1 MATLAH
7 CIKLHSLNP
16 QIAVRIEDVRKQ
28 YITEGHP
35 AQVATERAINDI
47 IGQAQA
53 QLDEVV
59 SQINDKIA
67 AQNKTIDDE
76 INDISMDD
84 LGAMFDEAGKSP
96 EQGQANAK
104 PKAPRKKAEAEPPSV
119 KKNTAKDIV
128 ADAAKSGVEGL
139 EEAANGLYALFGGGD
154 STLMS
159 FPAGFNQDTYAAAK
173 PHFATAL
180 QKFKEAGQGLR
191 EFVAFVRDKFG
202 AGAKMY
208 LMKFVQDMKDGILD
222 KNGNVVKLE
231 GEPKLEGGQDNVP
244 NNSAELPAGEQ
255 TEPGGGPEKS
265 SESGSGNGEREG
277 SEDNGENDQGEIAG
291 QPGKPT
297 GDKAGAEDS
306 QGDSDQRNDRLPQ
319 QPLDYSITDDDALGK
334 GGAKTKAR
342 QNIAA
347 IKIVKKL
354 IEENRQATK
363 EEQAALVKYVGW
375 GASELA
381 NGLFPVRTAW
391 DAKSKKFLPVYKE
404 GWESLGKQVRGLLT
418 DEEYEQAK
426 ASTVNAHYT
435 SPEVIRSMYAALEQM
450 GFKGGRILE
459 PGSGIGNFLGL
470 LPESLKGSTFTA
482 VEMDAISA
490 AISKYLYPSH
500 DIRHQD
506 FTQTI
511 LPDNFFD
518 VAIGNP
524 PFSDTK
530 ILSDPRYA
538 KKKFA
543 LHDYF
548 FAKTMDKVRPG
559 GLMILVT
566 SRYTMDK
573 TDDKAREYL
582 SKQADFLGAIR
593 LPQTAFKQNAGTD
606 VVTDVI
612 FLRKRVDGEQPAG
625 EAWGELVPVRINK
638 KSVHINQ
645 YFASNPGMI
654 LGTNS
659 LEGSMYGAQQYT
671 VKPKRGKQLGE
682 LFQEAIKK
690 LPRDLYEKEDPG
702 TANANESLEADFAPN
717 NVKEG
722 AFYLDKKGTLLVRQ
736 NGVGVK
742 SKATGINKKKI
753 IAFTGIRDA
762 VRNVLY
768 VQLKGHDDTELKAAQ
783 AVMEKHYD
791 AFVKKFGALNEKKVS
806 THVNKAGKTITRTT
820 YPNLQPFRKT
830 DPEAYLV
837 ASIEEY
843 NEDTLEAT
851 KGDIFTKRVIDPQ
864 VEPDIESIE
873 DALNVSLARLGK
885 IDIADIAKLMNI
897 PEEDAIAGLGDTIF
911 SNPTNG
917 EWETDDEY
925 LQGNVKE
932 KLAQAQAAAM
942 VDKKFDKNVKALE
955 EIQPEDL
962 PPSKTPINLG
972 MPIVTSDDL
981 KKFAREIFDGDL
993 QISHNA
999 LLGTWNVKNNNG
1011 RISVAATTD
1020 FGTSRVPAHELLTSA
1035 LNSKTVVVKD
1045 AVPDG
1050 SGGTR
1055 QVVSKGATIAAN
1067 VKLEQLKK
1075 RFKDWIWED
1084 NDRAAYYTKAYNER
1098 YNVFVKQHTNSAFIK
1113 AMTFPGVSASI
1124 HPYEHQKRIAWR
1136 IVQKGNTYMAHSV
1149 GAGKTIGS
1157 ILAGMELKRLGIKKK
1172 PMWVIPNHMLKQF
1185 SAEFYELYPA
1195 ARLLIADESQFSRA
1209 LRQKFIG
1216 KIATGN
1222 WDGIIITHAAFKKI
1236 PLSAQFQADMI
1247 NEQIEEYAEA
1257 YRDAQGDRLKRKKLE
1272 AALRK
1277 LREKL
1282 ARVMNDATADRG
1294 VTFEESG
1301 IDQLFVDEAHE
1312 FRKLMFATNQG
1323 DMKGVDPNGSNMA
1336 FDLFMKI
1343 RYLESLT
1350 PNRSAVFMSGTPITN
1365 TLGEVFSIQR
1375 MLQLP
1380 LLKKLGLDKFDAW
1393 ASTFTTTTTQPEAQ
1407 PSGNYKVITR
1417 LGEFQNLETL
1427 VGMWADVGDYVHAKD
1442 LHYITRPRIK
1452 GGGRK
1457 MVVADETE
1465 VLARYRSQLG
1475 ERIKA
1480 IERRSG
1486 PAHKGDDIIL
1496 SVITDGR
1503 HAALDDRFIDP
1514 TLPPNPNGK
1523 LEKMIGNVFDIW
1535 KRTKENKSAQM
1546 IFADEGLPQAFEKRG
1561 FSPYLEIKRRL
1572 IEMGVPEEEIAFMQ
1586 DFKKSEEKRKLFN
1599 QVNNGDVRV
1608 LIGSSQAMG
1617 TGVNAQERLV
1627 ALHHL
1632 DADRYL
1638 PAMIE
1643 QREGRIIRQGNSNE
1657 EIEIY
1662 AYITKGSMDENMWQF
1677 LESKQRFIDQFLAGN
1692 ATVSTTEDIDKGSN
1706 LFALAKAM
1714 ASNNPLILEKATI
1727 ENQIMRL
1734 EALHRSFIDS
1744 KHAMLG
1750 EAKRAEREIPDAEL
1764 GIKTL
1769 EKAIASRIST
1779 KGDKFKMTL
1788 DGKIYTDRT
1797 EVGKALLKKVF
1808 SGKIS
1813 TDRKQIGSIGGF
1825 PLRIYASDD
1834 EMTLINYEL
1843 ISDDYQLYRKHFFT
1857 NNADWYKD
1865 ESHIGLIMAMETSI
1879 RNLDNRLAETKE
1891 FIEQANKKI
1900 ADAKAREDNVF
1911 EHADKLKEKEAR
1923 LKAINDELVIKDHAE
1938 TTPSTDNTPTFSPR
1952 KGNITNKGGV
1962 KYGTPVATDNTS
1974 RLQTQIEEHTGKKY
1988 AEGSY
1993 QEVKVSDDYAGIA
2006 KRLQRIFQK
2015 KIVFFK
2021 QTNPD
2026 ALDFNG
2032 VAFKEEPHT
2041 MYINVDGDYHVQTII
2056 GHELLHTM
2064 EKTAPK
2070 IYKEF
2075 LRAALSEMYE
2085 DEFAVQHLKLAEQR
2099 ADAGKSAPTK
2109 QETYEEMLGDFLGD
2123 NITDQTF
2130 WDKVAARMPEIFHDL
2145 VKFVT
2150 KYLNKIKSKMK
2161 LEGMGSSSYFRDV
2174 QKVQDAAAKAMA
2186 EFSQIQN
2193 GESLSE
2199 GVLFSPEQSHQIW
2212 YSKMEAVLNAKLP
2225 GKGVGKMLANM
2236 VQSWSKKGEFK
2247 KDELAWSGLT
2257 DWLNRQGDKV
2267 TKQQVLDYLEENN
2280 LQIEE
2285 VEKGIKTTKELDD
2298 LYFKRGLAIL
2308 HNQETPE
2315 LDKKITALEI
2325 KLQSTKYESKQLP
2338 GGKDYRELLITMP
2351 GDDRSARDK
2360 ATVAFRNKIY
2370 KKLGKNSFDYEDL
2383 TDAEIDEFDEIQ
2395 KMSGTPAKSYRSP
2408 HFGEPNILVHIR
2420 FNEREVD
2427 GKRVMFLEEVQSDWA
2442 QTGRKK
2448 GFKTELTKEEQ
2459 KEIDNLIAKKE
2470 KIYIEYGGA
2479 KEVIAKGK
2487 QKGAPEELKKAFDE
2501 IHNINGRINEIQMSA
2516 NGVPN
2521 MPFKDSSKWATLAI
2535 KRAIRWAAENGF
2547 DRVEWTTGEQQA
2559 ERYDLSKQISRIRYR
2574 KAGDKF
2580 EIRAEKGQ
2588 DVVLSKTARPEELE
2602 DVVGKDIVRKMVNN
2616 EGTQLNDGGIFTHKL
2631 EGLDLK
2637 VGGEGMKGFYDK
2649 IVPAAVQK
2657 YIKKFGAKVALSE
2670 GKPSATE
2677 YGQQWG
2683 FDVTDKMRDTAM
2695 GGQPVF
2701 SPRKKAT
2708 PSSEINPNDD
2718 KGNAPGDEQGK
2729 KTNAIVDT
2737 VTGGPDTA
2745 RDIEQDRLFTMKI
2758 FEYRDL
2764 AQKKANN
2771 IAVQIEQQ
2779 IQQMAGSTRKWKGP
2793 LAYNRLK
2800 DSTKARQ
2807 LSEAMMVY
2815 RDLKRDPSAE
2825 QTFRDWAKEQLHSG
2839 TLGKVETRKLQEKVA
2854 ILDLASN
2861 LSQEQKDFVDNDI
2874 DELFK
2879 AVGERAQ
2886 ATGLVNT
2893 LLDNYVRRLWTL
2905 PDKKKF
2911 TGLANGYGF
2920 KVWTSASK
2928 QRTLNTILDGWMA
2941 GYDLKVKGIHNSYD
2955 QIAREI
2961 AGIEADLAFIISGKK
2976 TKDLD
2981 GHSLFT
2987 TSNLDGYEEL
2997 KDPGFGVWVASGKVA
3012 GGPLATDEDGNL
3024 TDDSFLLEVNTFGQ
3038 KVFVAPP
3045 DGKNTSTIYE
3055 KRQLKAP
3062 KQLAD
3067 MINKVTA
3074 RDDLF
3079 SSIPFMDKASKFNRI
3094 TKGWILLSSFFHHL
3108 AGSRSWFLGVHHG
3121 TKINPVIAYKRGL
3134 KKIEGMHPIVQLGIK
3149 NGLTYGLRQDF
3160 DEAYFTEDTVFEQI
3174 FKRLDM
3180 DKALKGAEWVK
3191 QKRNSF
3197 TNSLF
3202 KHFFA
3207 GLKAEAFVIEFTHE
3221 LNKDK
3226 SQDQDRLAE
3235 RIATLM
3241 NADFGGLHLK
3251 RMGRNPTLQK
3261 FAQLI
3266 QLAADWTE
3274 SNFRTVTGMIPGMNK
3289 AISKLLGELPPP
3301 PGMDKVYRHFWGR
3314 VIFSSVLS
3322 TLIPQ
3327 LLLNAWTPDDR
3338 DDLLDFYRE
3347 QFSSWKQFRR
3357 LRWTAV
3363 DITKLYHAL
3372 GVDIPDNQ
3380 RKTFSVIG
3388 HFADP
3393 LKIMDIDRLIKAKG
3407 SPIVRIADNLF
3418 SGTDWAKRPYT
3429 GVKELVKTHKTV
3441 KKSRYQ
3447 KTENVF
3453 SRLPSAIIGS
3463 AKGVLPIQANE
3474 LISYLM
3480 GEQDG
3485 WSALFTS
3492 AGAHPSNTYTPDITG
3507 NQYKELRSNVLRVE
3521 REAKA
3526 LRLGKDKPGAKKL
3539 IIKEFGS
3546 LGNFY
3551 ALKHLYVATRTGLTP
3566 LNKRL
3571 RVLREGKKI
3580 PRRAERIEKM
3590 KSAIA
3595 NKQQKFIDR
3604 YQKVQ

>member
-7 CIKLHSLNP
+7 CISLHSLSP

-28 YITEGHP
+28 YIKEGHP
-35 AQVATERAINDI
+35 AQVATERAVIDI

-59 SQINDKIA
+59 LQINDKIA
-67 AQNKTIDDE
+67 SDYPALIKGNEPAKSQTIDDE

-84 LGAMFDEAGKSP
+84 LGAMFDEADKPP
-96 EQGQANAK
+96 EQERTNAK
-104 PKAPRKKAEAEPPSV
+104 PKAPRKEAKAEAPSV

-208 LMKFVQDMKDGILD
+208 LMNFVQDMKDGILD

-231 GEPKLEGGQDNVP
+231 GESKLEGGQDNVP

-255 TEPGGGPEKS
+255 TEPGRGPEKS
-265 SESGSGNGEREG
+265 SESGSGNGGREG

-306 QGDSDQRNDRLPQ
+306 QGDSNQRNDRLPQ

-470 LPESLKGSTFTA
+470 LPESLKGNTFTA

-573 TDDKAREYL
+573 TDDKARAYL

-625 EAWGELVPVRINK
+625 EAWGELAPVRINK

-682 LFQEAIKK
+682 LFQETIKK

-702 TANANESLEADFAPN
+702 TASAEDSLEADFAPS

-722 AFYLDKKGTLLVRQ
+722 AFYLDKKGTLLNKQ

-753 IAFTGIRDA
+753 IAFIGIRDA

-768 VQLKGHDDTELKAAQ
+768 VQLKGHDDAELKAAQ
-783 AVMEKHYD
+783 TVMEKHYD
-791 AFVKKFGALNEKKVS
+791 AFVKKFGHLNTKKVS
-806 THVNKAGKTITRTT
+806 TSVSKAGKTITRTT

-897 PEEDAIAGLGDTIF
+897 PEEDAIAGLGDSIF
-911 SNPTNG
+911 FNPTKG
-917 EWETDDEY
+917 GWETDDEY

-962 PPSKTPINLG
+962 PPSKTPVNLG
-972 MPIVTSDDL
+972 MPIVTPDDL
-981 KKFAREIFDGDL
+981 IKFAREMFDGDL

-999 LLGTWNVKNNNG
+999 LLGTWNVENSNG

-1045 AVPDG
+1045 TVPDG

-1055 QVVSKGATIAAN
+1055 QVVAKGATIAAN

-1084 NDRAAYYTKAYNER
+1084 NDRAAYYTKVYNER

-1113 AMTFPGVSASI
+1113 AMTFPGVSASV

-1136 IVQKGNTYMAHSV
+1136 IIQKGNTYMAHSV

-1172 PMWVIPNHMLKQF
+1172 PMWVVPNHMLKQF
-1185 SAEFYELYPA
+1185 AAEFYELYPA
-1195 ARLLIADESQFSRA
+1195 ARLLIADESQFSRT

-1282 ARVMNDATADRG
+1282 ARIMNDVTADRG

-1380 LLKKLGLDKFDAW
+1380 LLKQLGLDRFDAW
-1393 ASTFTTTTTQPEAQ
+1393 ASTFATTTTQPEAQ
-1407 PSGNYKVITR
+1407 PSGNYKVVTR

-1452 GGGRK
+1452 GGSRK

-1465 VLARYRSQLG
+1465 VLAQYRSSLG
-1475 ERIKA
+1475 ERIRA
-1480 IERRSG
+1480 IENRSG
-1486 PAHKGDDIIL
+1486 PPQKGDDIIL

-1503 HAALDDRFIDP
+1503 HAALDDRFINP
-1514 TLPPNPNGK
+1514 TLQPNPNGK

-1535 KRTKENKSAQM
+1535 KRTKENKSTQM

-1599 QVNNGDVRV
+1599 RVNNGDVRV

-1617 TGVNAQERLV
+1617 TGVNAQDRLF

-1750 EAKRAEREIPDAEL
+1750 EAKRAERRIPDAEAA
-1764 GIKTL
+1764 IKTL
-1769 EKAIASRIST
+1769 EKAIASRVST
-1779 KGDKFKMTL
+1779 KGDKFKMVF
-1788 DGKIYTDRT
+1788 DGKEYTDRK
-1797 EVGKALLKKVF
+1797 EAGEALLKKVF
-1808 SGKIS
+1808 SGKVPTS
-1813 TDRKQIGSIGGF
+1813 TRQIGSLGGF
-1825 PLRIYASDD
+1825 PLKIYTNANDGSLITYYLDSDGFRVHD
-1834 EMTLINYEL
+1834 K
-1843 ISDDYQLYRKHFFT
+1843 SFFT
-1857 NNADWYKD
+1857 DIKSLYED
-1865 ESHIGLIMAMETSI
+1865 QSPIGLVMSMENSV
-1879 RNLDNRLAETKE
+1879 RGLDGKIEAAKE
-1891 FIEQANKKI
+1891 FIEQADKKI
-1900 ADAKAREDNVF
+1900 ADAKAREKATF
-1911 EHADKLKEKEAR
+1911 EYADELKEKEAR
-1923 LKAINDELVIKDHAE
+1923 LKAINDELAATPPEQPAAVPATQSTDTEQPTAQSD
-1938 TTPSTDNTPTFSPR
+1938 TSTPSFSR
-1952 KGNITNKGGV
+1952 KKLDASADKGLTGKKGGV
-1962 KYGTPVATDNTS
+1962 KYGNGRTTKES
-1974 RLQTQIEEHTGKKY
+1974 RRLQEKIERYLKKSFPSD
-1988 AEGSY
+1988 SY
-1993 QEVKVSDDYAGIA
+1993 QEVELLDDYDDVS
-2006 KRLQRIFQK
+2006 RRIGKVFGRR
-2015 KIVFFK
+2015 IVYFTVADK
-2021 QTNPD
+2021 E
-2026 ALDFNG
+2026 AHDFNG
-2032 VAFKEEPHT
+2032 VIFPDDPKT
-2041 MYINVDGDYHVQTII
+2041 IYINVNGDHHAVTIL
-2056 GHELLHTM
+2056 GHEMLHSMKQTSPALY
-2064 EKTAPK
+2064 EK
-2070 IYKEF
+2070 
-2075 LRAALSEMYE
+2075 LRKVALAEMYQ
-2085 DEFAVQHLKLAEQR
+2085 DEFARYHLDLAKKR
-2099 ADAGKSAPTK
+2099 ADDGELNTSHE
-2109 QETYEEMLGDFLGD
+2109 QTYEEMIADFIGDQFADG
-2123 NITDQTF
+2123 TF
-2130 WDKVAARMPEIFHDL
+2130 WSKVAVREPGIFEQV
-2145 VKFVT
+2145 VKFVQRYI
-2150 KYLNKIKSKMK
+2150 KKILGKMK
-2161 LEGMGSSSYFRDV
+2161 LYGLNSSAYFRDV
-2174 QKVQDAAAKAMA
+2174 KKVQDAAA
-2186 EFSQIQN
+2186 E
-2193 GESLSE
+2193 
-2199 GVLFSPEQSHQIW
+2199 
-2212 YSKMEAVLNAKLP
+2212 
-2225 GKGVGKMLANM
+2225 
-2236 VQSWSKKGEFK
+2236 
-2247 KDELAWSGLT
+2247 
-2257 DWLNRQGDKV
+2257 
-2267 TKQQVLDYLEENN
+2267 
-2280 LQIEE
+2280 
-2285 VEKGIKTTKELDD
+2285 
-2298 LYFKRGLAIL
+2298 
-2308 HNQETPE
+2308 
-2315 LDKKITALEI
+2315 
-2325 KLQSTKYESKQLP
+2325 
-2338 GGKDYRELLITMP
+2338 
-2351 GDDRSARDK
+2351 
-2360 ATVAFRNKIY
+2360 
-2370 KKLGKNSFDYEDL
+2370 
-2383 TDAEIDEFDEIQ
+2383 
-2395 KMSGTPAKSYRSP
+2395 
-2408 HFGEPNILVHIR
+2408 
-2420 FNEREVD
+2420 
-2427 GKRVMFLEEVQSDWA
+2427 
-2442 QTGRKK
+2442 
-2448 GFKTELTKEEQ
+2448 
-2459 KEIDNLIAKKE
+2459 
-2470 KIYIEYGGA
+2470 
-2479 KEVIAKGK
+2479 
-2487 QKGAPEELKKAFDE
+2487 
-2501 IHNINGRINEIQMSA
+2501 
-2516 NGVPN
+2516 
-2521 MPFKDSSKWATLAI
+2521 
-2535 KRAIRWAAENGF
+2535 
-2547 DRVEWTTGEQQA
+2547 
-2559 ERYDLSKQISRIRYR
+2559 
-2574 KAGDKF
+2574 
-2580 EIRAEKGQ
+2580 
-2588 DVVLSKTARPEELE
+2588 
-2602 DVVGKDIVRKMVNN
+2602 
-2616 EGTQLNDGGIFTHKL
+2616 
-2631 EGLDLK
+2631 
-2637 VGGEGMKGFYDK
+2637 
-2649 IVPAAVQK
+2649 
-2657 YIKKFGAKVALSE
+2657 ALSE
-2670 GKPSATE
+2670 FIDSEGREA
-2677 YGQQWG
+2677 QQTG
-2683 FDVTDKMRDTAM
+2683 AVVP
-2695 GGQPVF
+2695 QPLF
-2701 SPRKKAT
+2701 SRRGN
-2708 PSSEINPNDD
+2708 E
-2718 KGNAPGDEQGK
+2718 KGNDPGDEQGK
-2729 KTNAIVDT
+2729 KANAIVDA

-2745 RDIEQDRLFTMKI
+2745 RDIEEDRLFTMKI

-2779 IQQMAGSTRKWKGP
+2779 IQRMAGSTRKWKGP

-2815 RDLKRDPSAE
+2815 RDLKRDPATE
-2825 QTFRDWAKEQLHSG
+2825 QVFRNWAKEQLHSG
-2839 TLGKVETRKLQEKVA
+2839 TLGKVETRKLQEKID

-2861 LSQEQKDFVDNDI
+2861 LSQEQKDFVDNDV

-2920 KVWTSASK
+2920 KVWTTASK

-2961 AGIEADLAFIISGKK
+2961 AGIEANLAFIISGKK

-2997 KDPGFGVWVASGKVA
+2997 KAPGFGVWVASGKVA

-3045 DGKNTSTIYE
+3045 DGRNESTIYE

-3074 RDDLF
+3074 RDDFF
-3079 SSIPFMDKASKFNRI
+3079 SSTPFMDKASKFNRI

-3108 AGSRSWFLGVHHG
+3108 AGSRSWVFGVHHG
-3121 TKINPVIAYKRGL
+3121 TKINPVTAYKRGL

-3160 DEAYFTEDTVFEQI
+3160 DEAYFTDDTVFEQI

-3202 KHFFA
+3202 KQFFA
-3207 GLKAEAFVIEFTHE
+3207 GLKAEAFVVEFTHE

-3235 RIATLM
+3235 RIATLI

-3251 RMGRNPTLQK
+3251 RMGRNPTLQGFARLLLLAPDWCLDSTTRAMTKTGWKYHHELQIGVDEILAFNPDTKKYQWSKLNDMYVNSSYNGPMVKIKNHSRAILMTPDHKCYAYNSSTKRYDIVLAKDLNTAHQIPRCADYGFPETETFSDIFVELVGWLFTDGYIKKSEQDRANGETKEYRYGKITQSKPKTVQRLKNLGLTYYIKKKSSHGK
-3261 FAQLI
+3261 FKDNYTPYIFNIPVETFREMEALGIDRKLNWDFLCKLTKRQMKLLFDVMQLADGANGNRFAGRENSVFFMTLI
-3266 QLAADWTE
+3266 QTLLGKPSTFWQQEENCWRTRHVEAQGIGCWGHHNNKTEIDYKGTIWCPSVDTGFWLAEREGLMFITGNTE

-3289 AISKLLGELPPP
+3289 AISKLMGELPPP
-3301 PGMDKVYRHFWGR
+3301 PGMDKLYRHFWGR
-3314 VIFSSVLS
+3314 VIFASVVS

-3347 QFSSWKQFRR
+3347 QVFHNFRR

-3363 DITKLYHAL
+3363 DITKLYHVL

-3380 RKTFSVIG
+3380 RKTFSIVG

-3393 LKIMDIDRLIKAKG
+3393 LKILDIDRLIKGKG

-3429 GVKELVKTHKTV
+3429 GVKELAKTHKTV

-3492 AGAHPSNTYTPDITG
+3492 AGAHPSNTYTPDIVG
-3507 NQYKELRSNVLRVE
+3507 DRYKELRSNVLRVE

-3526 LRLGKDKPGAKKL
+3526 LRLGKDQAGAKKL
-3539 IIKEFGS
+3539 IIKEFGN
-3546 LGNFY
+3546 LANFY
-3551 ALKHLYVATRTGLTP
+3551 ALKHLYVVTRTGLTP

-3571 RVLREGKKI
+3571 KILREGKKM